1 MPENIKMIREA
12 LHALIEGRRI
22 IARCELLHR
31 IYKIVRDADLGAS
44 ERDELESMV
53 GKRLAPGI
61 FANIMSMSSA
71 PIFGLQGLVSSA
83 TLHGWI
89 FQNVDYYTQEDYETA
104 YNQFLDSKEELREL
118 VILDLKTVLIDFMTA
133 AGYHLDEESSN
144 RIVFTNDIDRVD
156 CLIYPSIKAID
167 VEKIGKCMVL
177 LVPQHGESPEPFI
190 EFYKEKGHA
199 IEEAEL
205 QVWVANLEGGTIDP
219 FIGYPKDINIY
230 KQFKNPKLA
239 MKVRAIWGMPA
250 KSRYQPWWLPIH
262 ETS

>member
-1 MPENIKMIREA
+1 MPENIKMMREA
-12 LHALIEGRRI
+12 LHALIEGRSI

-31 IYKIVRDADLGAS
+31 IYKIVRDADLDPS
-44 ERDELESMV
+44 EREELESMV

-61 FANIMSMSSA
+61 FANIMSGAS
-71 PIFGLQGLVSSA
+71 IFGLQGLVSST
-83 TLHGWI
+83 TLHGMI
-89 FQNVDYYTQEDYETA
+89 FQNVDYYTQADYETA

-118 VILDLKTVLIDFMTA
+118 VILDLKTVLVDFMTV
-133 AGYHLDEESSN
+133 AGYRLDEESSK
-144 RIVFTNDIDRVD
+144 RIVFTNEIDQVD
-156 CLIYPSIKAID
+156 CLIYPSIKALD
-167 VEKIGKCMVL
+167 VEKIGKCKVL

-190 EFYKEKGHA
+190 EFYKEKGRA
-199 IEEAEL
+199 IEEAGL

-250 KSRYQPWWLPIH
+250 KPRYQPWWLPIH

>member
-22 IARCELLHR
+22 IAKCELLHR
-31 IYKIVRDADLGAS
+31 IYKIVRDANLDAS
-44 ERDELESMV
+44 EREELESMV

-61 FANIMSMSSA
+61 FANIMSGAS
-71 PIFGLQGLVSSA
+71 IFGLRGLVSST
-83 TLHGWI
+83 TLHGRI
-89 FQNVDYYTQEDYETA
+89 FQNVDSYTQEDYETA
-104 YNQFLDSKEELREL
+104 YNQFLDSKEELRKL
-118 VILDLKTVLIDFMTA
+118 VILDLKTVLADFMTA
-133 AGYHLDEESSN
+133 AGYRLDEESSK
-144 RIVFTNDIDRVD
+144 RIVFTNEIDRVE
-156 CLIYPSIKAID
+156 CLIYPSIKALD
-167 VEKIGKCMVL
+167 AEKIEKCIVL

-239 MKVRAIWGMPA
+239 TKVRAIWGMPA
-250 KSRYQPWWLPIH
+250 RPRYQPWWLPIH

>member
-1 MPENIKMIREA
+1 
-12 LHALIEGRRI
+12 
-22 IARCELLHR
+22 
-31 IYKIVRDADLGAS
+31 
-44 ERDELESMV
+44 
-53 GKRLAPGI
+53 
-61 FANIMSMSSA
+61 
-71 PIFGLQGLVSSA
+71 
-83 TLHGWI
+83 
-89 FQNVDYYTQEDYETA
+89 
-104 YNQFLDSKEELREL
+104 
-118 VILDLKTVLIDFMTA
+118 MTA
-133 AGYHLDEESSN
+133 AGYHLDEESSK
-144 RIVFTNDIDRVD
+144 RIVFTNEIDQVD

-199 IEEAEL
+199 IEEAGL
-205 QVWVANLEGGTIDP
+205 QVWIANLEGGTIDP

-250 KSRYQPWWLPIH
+250 KPRYQPWWLPIH

>member
-1 MPENIKMIREA
+1 MPDKIKMMGEA

-31 IYKIVRDADLGAS
+31 IYKIVRDADLDTS

-61 FANIMSMSSA
+61 FTNIMSGA
-71 PIFGLQGLVSSA
+71 PIFGLQGLVSST

-89 FQNVDYYTQEDYETA
+89 FQNVDYYTRADYETA
-104 YNQFLDSKEELREL
+104 YNQFIDSKEELREL

-133 AGYHLDEESSN
+133 AGYHLDEESSK
-144 RIVFTNDIDRVD
+144 RIVFTNGIDQVD

-167 VEKIGKCMVL
+167 LGNIGKSMVL

-190 EFYKEKGHA
+190 AFYKEKGHG
-199 IEEAEL
+199 IEEAGL

-219 FIGYPKDINIY
+219 FIGYPRDINIY
-230 KQFKNPKLA
+230 KQFNNPKLA

-250 KSRYQPWWLPIH
+250 RPRYRPWWLPIP